1 MNKHKKIN
9 QQPKSNSNSKSTSKS
24 TSNSTSNSNSNSNS
38 SNDCPP
44 QSPAVNLLLADLIF
58 IFHCIV
64 VLFILFAPF
73 TNIPAILILHI
84 TFALSLIVHWRA
96 NSNVCSLSI
105 LEAHLRG
112 LDSRQDAFTHKFI
125 APMYDISSTEW
136 SNIVWIITLIVLC
149 ISIYKLYNTDKFKI
163 AWKCYLESEEEPY
176 LYDKI
181 TQFANCFKPLF
192 VID

>member
-9 QQPKSNSNSKSTSKS
+9 QQPKSKS
-24 TSNSTSNSNSNSNS
+24 TSNSTSDSNS
-38 SNDCPP
+38 SNDCP
-44 QSPAVNLLLADLIF
+44 SPSPSPGLNLLLADLIF

-64 VLFILFAPF
+64 VLFVLFAPF

-136 SNIVWIITLIVLC
+136 SSIVWIITLIVLC

-176 LYDKI
+176 LYNKI

-192 VID
+192 IID